1 MRLEGKIALITGGNE
16 GIGKATALMFV
27 KEGAKVAVTGRRKEK
42 LDEAVKES
50 GGKIVAIQGDVSNE
64 EDVKAAV
71 DEFIK
76 QFGRIDILFNNAGVL
91 EAGTAVTTSVQS
103 WDKMIDINVKGM
115 FLMTKEV
122 LPHMQKQ
129 GAGVII
135 NNGSV
140 LSHIGCQN
148 AVAYNTSKG
157 AVLQF
162 TKSLAVD
169 HAKEGIRVNAICP
182 GFIKTK
188 MNEDFLGNPPD
199 AQEQLDEIAAQIVP
213 LGYRGEVG
221 DIAYALVYMASDEAK
236 YMTGASLIVDGGWSC
251 Y

>member
-1 MRLEGKIALITGGNE
+1 MRLEGKTALITGGNE

-27 KEGAKVAVTGRRKEK
+27 KEGARVAVTGRRKEK
-42 LDEAVKES
+42 LDEVVEES

-64 EDVKAAV
+64 AQVKAAV

-91 EAGTAVTTSVQS
+91 ESGTAVTTTVES

-115 FLMTKEV
+115 FFMTKEV

-148 AVAYNTSKG
+148 AIAYNTSKG

-182 GFIKTK
+182 GFIMTK
-188 MNEDFLGNPPD
+188 MNDDFIGNPPD
-199 AQEQLDEIAAQIVP
+199 AQKQLDEIAAQIVP
-213 LGYRGEVG
+213 LGYRGEVN